1 MEKIALD
8 QAVVNEAI
16 VKAAIYP
23 SIGIARVGN
32 SLTGWYVGP
41 EVPDPLPLPPGSYRD
56 DAGALKREASRFR
69 IYGLNAAGTI
79 VRELTSADA
88 DITWTVQLA
97 NKKAAWY
104 GFQLA
109 LDIPEASPPG
119 STPTTLRNPLI
130 ADRKALAITP
140 EPRTISGASQPEQRF
155 DDGAFMGIRR
165 RFRLEGPVR
174 RFARHHRST
183 GGGRSVERRMAQSPS
198 QPIPYQ
204 QPGAERHRRQLGA
217 SALALGL
224 WRRHEP
230 AAGAIPPPAQQP
242 DRPAAVPIAA
252 VGRGQLR
259 CRLRSRP
266 IDPAPDRGCAGGRS
280 G

>member
-1 MEKIALD
+1 MEKVALD

-109 LDIPEASPPG
+109 LDIPEASAPG
-119 STPTTLRNPLI
+119 SD
-130 ADRKALAITP
+130 ADHLA
-140 EPRTISGASQPEQRF
+140 
-155 DDGAFMGIRR
+155 
-165 RFRLEGPVR
+165 
-174 RFARHHRST
+174 
-183 GGGRSVERRMAQSPS
+183 
-198 QPIPYQ
+198 QPI
-204 QPGAERHRRQLGA
+204 
-217 SALALGL
+217 
-224 WRRHEP
+224 
-230 AAGAIPPPAQQP
+230 
-242 DRPAAVPIAA
+242 DR
-252 VGRGQLR
+252 
-259 CRLRSRP
+259 
-266 IDPAPDRGCAGGRS
+266 
-280 G
+280 